1 MGCTIDIDTGGT
13 FTDGFFVKDGEVA
26 TVKVSTTPHDLTV
39 CFQECI
45 KAGASR
51 FGLDMEKLLYQTDI
65 VRFSNT
71 IGTNTII
78 QRNGSK
84 IGLLVTPG
92 LEAEIDMIRDGAGGA
107 PLVFSDMVLGLEEEV
122 SPEGEVRRAPQ
133 EEAILTAAQEL
144 IDRGARCLVVA
155 LRNADM
161 NPANERLVRKV
172 VKREYPRDY
181 LGSVSIFLSSDITRR
196 PGQIER
202 LNAAVLNAYI
212 HASLVRLLYKAGEDL
227 RRRFFSKTLFI
238 GHNNGNVARVAKTRA
253 LNTYNSGP
261 AAGLLGAKLLGG
273 LYESADLISAD
284 MGGTSFDV
292 GFVRQGAPSY
302 ELEPPVEGFRVN
314 LPMLGIKAIGA
325 GGGSIARVESG
336 KLFVGPQSA
345 GSLPGPA
352 CFGLGGQEPT
362 VTDADLVLG
371 VLDPEF
377 FLGGGMPL
385 HLDKAAKAIESG
397 IAEPLGVSVQEA
409 ALAIKRLVDKTM
421 GQEVERLKQ
430 EIWPQGGQPLLVV
443 YGGAGPAHACG
454 VAETAGLSKIIFTP
468 HSAVFSAFGSSSLDV
483 GHVYYRRVDC
493 QLAEGKKLDDLAAPI
508 MAMQTEALKDMRGE
522 GFGGQAMDYLLE
534 LLVGAKG
541 GKREVRIAAEPGFFS
556 DEGRLRDIAAQAG
569 KRLAALGEDAGK
581 GLMIST
587 VSLIAQ
593 AGITHYRIKEQTLAP
608 AAGARDARKGSR
620 QAYLQA
626 GGPAREVPVYDRD
639 QLLPGHELQGPALV
653 ESRETTALVP
663 GDWKLRVDKY
673 NHCILEKVAGA

>member
-13 FTDGFFVKDGEVA
+13 FTDGFFVKDGEAA
-26 TVKVSTTPHDLTV
+26 TIKVSTTPHDLTV

-45 KAGASR
+45 KAGAAR
-51 FGLDMEKLLYQTDI
+51 LGLETEQLLYQTDI

-84 IGLLVTPG
+84 IGLLVTSG
-92 LEAEIDMIRDGAGGA
+92 MEEIDMISDSSGGA
-107 PLVFSDMVLGLEEEV
+107 PLVFPDMVMGLNEEV
-122 SPEGEVRRAPQ
+122 SPTGEVVAPPD
-133 EEAILTAAQEL
+133 EVATLAAAQEL

-155 LRNADM
+155 LANADL
-161 NPANERLVRKV
+161 NPDNERLVRQV

-196 PGQIER
+196 PGQTQR

-212 HASLVRLLYKAGEDL
+212 HAPLVRLLYKAGEDL
-227 RRRFFSKTLFI
+227 RRQLFSKTLFI

-302 ELEPPVEGFRVN
+302 ELDPSVEGFRVN

-325 GGGSIARVESG
+325 GGGSIARVEDG
-336 KLFVGPQSA
+336 QLFVGPQSA

-371 VLDPEF
+371 ILDPDF
-377 FLGGGMPL
+377 FLGGGMHL
-385 HLDKAAKAIESG
+385 HLDKALKAIQEK
-397 IAEPLGVSVQEA
+397 IAEPMGVSAQEA
-409 ALAIKRLVDKTM
+409 ALAIKSMVDRTM
-421 GQEVERLKQ
+421 GQEVQSLKQ
-430 EIWPQGGQPLLVV
+430 EIWPQGSQPFLIV

-454 VAETAGLSKIIFTP
+454 VAETAGLPKIIFTP

-483 GHVYYRRVDC
+483 GHVYYKRVDRE
-493 QLAEGKKLDDLAAPI
+493 LAEGQKLDDLAKPL
-508 MAMQTEALKDMRGE
+508 MDMQAEALKDMRGE
-522 GFGGQAMDYLLE
+522 GFGGQNIEWLVE
-534 LLVGAKG
+534 LLISAKG
-541 GKREVRIAAEPGFFS
+541 GHREVRIAAAPGFFS
-556 DEGRLRDIAAQAG
+556 DSGQVSALARQAG
-569 KRLAALGEDAGK
+569 KQLSAAGENPGK
-581 GLMIST
+581 GLMINT

-593 AGITHYRIKEQTLAP
+593 AGITHYQIKEQALAP
-608 AAGARDARKGSR
+608 ADASKEARKGSR
-620 QAYLQA
+620 EAYLQT
-626 GGPAREVPVYDRD
+626 GGPAREIPVYDRGK
-639 QLLPGHELQGPALV
+639 LLPGHELQGPALV
-653 ESRETTALVP
+653 ESEETTALVP
-663 GDWKLRVDKY
+663 QEWKLWVDQY
-673 NHCILEKVAGA
+673 NHCIMEKVAG

>member
-45 KAGASR
+45 KAGAAR
-51 FGLDMEKLLYQTDI
+51 LGLETNKLLYQTDI

-84 IGLLVTPG
+84 IGLLVTSG
-92 LEAEIDMIRDGAGGA
+92 QEQIDMIKDSSGEA
-107 PLVFSDMVLGLEEEV
+107 PLVFPDMVMGLGEEV
-122 SPEGEVRRAPQ
+122 SATGEVVQAPD
-133 EEAILTAAQEL
+133 EDAALAAAQEL

-155 LRNADM
+155 LANADL
-161 NPANERLVRKV
+161 NPANERLVRKI

-196 PGQIER
+196 PGQTQR

-212 HASLVRLLYKAGEDL
+212 HAPLVRLLYKAGEDL
-227 RRRFFSKTLFI
+227 RRKLFSKTLFI

-273 LYESADLISAD
+273 LYQSADLISAD

-302 ELEPPVEGFRVN
+302 ELEPPVEGFPVN

-325 GGGSIARVESG
+325 GGGSIARVEDG
-336 KLFVGPQSA
+336 QLFVGPQSA

-371 VLDPEF
+371 ILDPDF

-385 HLDKAAKAIESG
+385 YLDKALEAIESK
-397 IAEPLGVSVQEA
+397 IAQPLGVSVEEA
-409 ALAIKRLVDKTM
+409 ALSIKSLVDQTM
-421 GQEVERLKQ
+421 GQQVKNLKQ
-430 EIWPQGGQPLLVV
+430 ETWPEGGQPLLIV

-454 VAETAGLSKIIFTP
+454 VAETAGLPRIIFTP

-483 GHVYYRRVDC
+483 GHVYYRRVD
-493 QLAEGKKLDDLAAPI
+493 QALAADEKLDALAKPI
-508 MAMQTEALKDMRGE
+508 EAMQAEALKDMRGE
-522 GFGGQAMDYLLE
+522 GFAGQEIEWLVE
-534 LLVGAKG
+534 LMIRAKG
-541 GKREVRIAAEPGFFS
+541 GQREVRIAAAPDFINHPDQVSQVARQAEELLS
-556 DEGRLRDIAAQAG
+556 AA
-569 KRLAALGEDAGK
+569 GEDPQG
-581 GLMIST
+581 GLLIT
-587 VSLIAQ
+587 TIDLVSQ
-593 AGITHYRIKEQTLAP
+593 AGITHYQIKDSVLA
-608 AAGARDARKGSR
+608 AAEGVREARKGAR
-620 QAYLQA
+620 QVYLQS
-626 GGPAREVPVYDRD
+626 GGPAQEVPVYDRGK
-639 QLLPGHELQGPALV
+639 LLPGHELQGPALV
-653 ESRETTALVP
+653 ESEETTALVP
-663 GDWKLRVDKY
+663 QDWRLWVDEY
-673 NHCILEKVAGA
+673 NHCILEKAAG

>member
-45 KAGASR
+45 KAGAVR
-51 FGLDMEKLLYQTDI
+51 LGLETGKLLYQTDI

-84 IGLLVTPG
+84 IGLLVTSG
-92 LEAEIDMIRDGAGGA
+92 MEEIDMISDASGDA
-107 PLVFSDMVLGLEEEV
+107 PLVFPDMVMGLDEEV
-122 SPEGEVRRAPQ
+122 SPQGEVLGAPD
-133 EEAILTAAQEL
+133 EEATLAAAQEL

-155 LRNADM
+155 LANADL
-161 NPANERLVRKV
+161 NPANERLVRRV

-196 PGQIER
+196 PGQTQR
-202 LNAAVLNAYI
+202 VNAAVLNAYI
-212 HASLVRLLYKAGEDL
+212 HAPLVRLLYKAGEDL
-227 RRRFFSKTLFI
+227 RRQLFSKTLFI

-273 LYESADLISAD
+273 LYQSADLISAD

-292 GFVRQGAPSY
+292 GYVRHGAPSY

-314 LPMLGIKAIGA
+314 MPMLGIKAIGA
-325 GGGSIARVESG
+325 GGGSIARVEDG
-336 KLFVGPQSA
+336 QLFVGPQSA

-362 VTDADLVLG
+362 VADADLVLG
-371 VLDPEF
+371 ILDPDF

-385 HLDKAAKAIESG
+385 HLDKATKAIETK
-397 IAEPLGVSVQEA
+397 IAEPLGVTAEEA
-409 ALAIKRLVDKTM
+409 ALAIKTLVDKTM
-421 GQEVERLKQ
+421 GQEVKSLKQ

-454 VAETAGLSKIIFTP
+454 VAQTAGMPKIIFTP

-483 GHVYYRRVDC
+483 GHVYYRRVD
-493 QLAEGKKLDDLAAPI
+493 QALAPGQKLEGLAEPVG
-508 MAMQTEALKDMRGE
+508 AMQTEALKDMRGE
-522 GFGGQAMDYLLE
+522 GFDGQEIDWLVE
-534 LLVGAKG
+534 LLVRTESGQ
-541 GKREVRIAAEPGFFS
+541 REVRVAAKPGFFT
-556 DEGRLRDIAAQAG
+556 DPKQVEAVAQQAG
-569 KRLAALGEDAGK
+569 EQLAATGEDPK
-581 GLMIST
+581 GGLVITT
-587 VSLIAQ
+587 VNLVAQ
-593 AGITHYRIKEQTLAP
+593 AGITHYQIGEQALAP
-608 AAGARDARKGSR
+608 SDGAKEARKGSR
-620 QAYLQA
+620 QAYLKS
-626 GGPAREVPVYDRD
+626 GGPAQEVPVYDREN
-639 QLLPGHELQGPALV
+639 LLPGHELQGPALV
-653 ESRETTALVP
+653 ESQETTALVP
-663 GDWKLRVDKY
+663 QDWRLKVDQF
-673 NHCILEKVAGA
+673 NHCILEKVAGQ

>member
-13 FTDGFFVKDGEVA
+13 FTDGFFVRDGEVA

-45 KAGASR
+45 KAGAAR
-51 FGLDMEKLLYQTDI
+51 LGLETENLLYQTDI

-84 IGLLVTPG
+84 IGLLVT
-92 LEAEIDMIRDGAGGA
+92 AGQEDLDLVKDTSGDA
-107 PLVFSDMVLGLEEEV
+107 PLVFPDMVMGLKEEV
-122 SPEGEVRRAPQ
+122 SPEGQVIQAPD
-133 EEAILTAAQEL
+133 EEATLAAAQEL

-155 LRNADM
+155 LANADL
-161 NPANERLVRKV
+161 NPANERMVRRV

-196 PGQIER
+196 PGQTQR
-202 LNAAVLNAYI
+202 LNASVLNAYI
-212 HASLVRLLYKAGEDL
+212 HAPLVRLLYKAGEDL
-227 RRRFFSKTLFI
+227 RRKLYSKTLFI

-273 LYESADLISAD
+273 LYETSDLISAD

-325 GGGSIARVESG
+325 GGGSIARVDGG

-352 CFGLGGQEPT
+352 CFGLGGLEPT

-371 VLDPEF
+371 ILDPEF
-377 FLGGGMPL
+377 FLGGGMKL
-385 HLDKAAKAIESG
+385 HLDKATQAIESK
-397 IAEPLGVSVQEA
+397 IAEPLGVSAQEA
-409 ALAIKRLVDKTM
+409 ALAIKTLVDKTM
-421 GQEVERLKQ
+421 GREVAGLQK
-430 EIWPQGGQPLLVV
+430 EIWPDGQQPLLIV

-454 VAETAGLSKIIFTP
+454 VAQTAGLPKIVFTP

-483 GHVYYRRVDC
+483 GHVYYRRVD
-493 QLAEGKKLDDLAAPI
+493 QELASGQKLESLAQP
-508 MAMQTEALKDMRGE
+508 MEAMQAEALKDMRGE
-522 GFGGQAMDYLLE
+522 GFGEEDIEWLAE
-534 LLVGAKG
+534 LLVRGKKG
-541 GKREVRIAAEPGFFS
+541 ELEVRIAAQPDFFKDPGK
-556 DEGRLRDIAAQAG
+556 IKAVAKQAG
-569 KRLAALGEDAGK
+569 EQLAALGEDAGG
-581 GLMIST
+581 GLVITT
-587 VSLIAQ
+587 VNLIAQ
-593 AGITHYRIKEQTLAP
+593 AGITHFQIKEQALA
-608 AAGARDARKGSR
+608 AAEGSKDAVKGSR
-620 QAYLQA
+620 QAYLQS
-626 GGPAREVPVYDRD
+626 GGPAQDVAVYDRAK
-639 QLLPGHELQGPALV
+639 LLPGHELEGPALV
-653 ESRETTALVP
+653 ESEETTALVP
-663 GDWKLRVDKY
+663 RDWKLWVDKY
-673 NHCILEKVAGA
+673 NHCILEKKAG

>member
-13 FTDGFFVKDGEVA
+13 FTDGFFVRDGEVA

-51 FGLDMEKLLYQTDI
+51 LGLETEKLLYQTDI

-84 IGLLVTPG
+84 IGLLVTAG
-92 LEAEIDMIRDGAGGA
+92 QEKVDLAGESSGGA
-107 PLVFSDMVLGLEEEV
+107 PLVFPDMVMGLDEEV
-122 SPEGEVRRAPQ
+122 SPAGELVRAPD
-133 EEAILTAAQEL
+133 EEAALAAAQEL

-155 LRNADM
+155 FKNADL
-161 NPANERLVRKV
+161 NPANERLVRNA
-172 VKREYPRDY
+172 VKKEYPRDY

-196 PGQIER
+196 PGQTQR
-202 LNAAVLNAYI
+202 LNASVLNAYI
-212 HASLVRLLYKAGEDL
+212 HAPLVRLLYKAGEDL
-227 RRRFFSKTLFI
+227 RRRLFSKTLFI

-273 LYESADLISAD
+273 LYESSDLISAD

-325 GGGSIARVESG
+325 GGGSIARVEDG

-352 CFGLGGQEPT
+352 CFGLGGLEPT
-362 VTDADLVLG
+362 VADADLVLG
-371 VLDPEF
+371 ILDPDF
-377 FLGGGMPL
+377 FLGGGMKL
-385 HLDKAAKAIESG
+385 HLDKATQAIESK
-397 IAEPLGVSVQEA
+397 IAGPLGVPVQEA
-409 ALAIKRLVDKTM
+409 ALAIKTLVDKTM
-421 GQEVERLKQ
+421 GQEVKSLKDDV
-430 EIWPQGGQPLLVV
+430 WPDGEQPLLIV

-454 VAETAGLSKIIFTP
+454 VAETAGLPKIIFTP

-483 GHVYYRRVDC
+483 GHVYYRRVDRE
-493 QLAEGKKLDDLAAPI
+493 LAEGQKLDDLAGPI
-508 MAMQTEALKDMRGE
+508 MNMQTEALKDMRGE
-522 GFGGQAMDYLLE
+522 GFGGQNIEWLVE
-534 LLVGAKG
+534 LLISAKG
-541 GKREVRIAAEPGFFS
+541 GEREVRIEVDPGFFS
-556 DEGRLRDIAAQAG
+556 DPGQVSALARQAG
-569 KRLAALGEDAGK
+569 KQLAAAGENPGK
-581 GLMIST
+581 GLTIT
-587 VSLIAQ
+587 TASLITQ
-593 AGITHYRIKEQTLAP
+593 AGITHYQIKEQPLNP
-608 AAGARDARKGSR
+608 AGGAKDAIKGSR
-620 QAYLQA
+620 QAYLQT
-626 GGPAREVPVYDRD
+626 GGPAQDVPVYDRGK
-639 QLLPGHELQGPALV
+639 LLPGHELEGPALV
-653 ESRETTALVP
+653 ESQETTALVP
-663 GDWKLRVDKY
+663 QGWKLSVDKY
-673 NHCILEKVAGA
+673 NHCILEKKAG

>member
-45 KAGASR
+45 KAGAAR
-51 FGLDMEKLLYQTDI
+51 LGLETNKLLYRTDI

-84 IGLLVTPG
+84 IGLLVSSG
-92 LEAEIDMIRDGAGGA
+92 QEQIDMINDSSSEA
-107 PLVFSDMVLGLEEEV
+107 PLVFPDMVLGLDEEV
-122 SPEGEVRRAPQ
+122 SAAGEVLQAPD
-133 EEAILTAAQEL
+133 ENATLAAAQEL

-155 LRNADM
+155 LANADL
-161 NPANERLVRKV
+161 NPANERLVRKI

-196 PGQIER
+196 PGQTQR

-212 HASLVRLLYKAGEDL
+212 HAPLVRLLYKAGEDL
-227 RRRFFSKTLFI
+227 RRKLFAKTLFI

-273 LYESADLISAD
+273 LYQSADLISAD

-302 ELEPPVEGFRVN
+302 ELEPPVEGFPVN

-325 GGGSIARVESG
+325 GGGSIARVEDG
-336 KLFVGPQSA
+336 QLFVGPQSA

-371 VLDPEF
+371 ILDPDF

-385 HLDKAAKAIESG
+385 HLENAMEAIEAK
-397 IAEPLGVSVQEA
+397 IAQPLGVSVQEA
-409 ALAIKRLVDKTM
+409 ALSIKNLVDQTM
-421 GQEVERLKQ
+421 GLEVKNLKQ
-430 EIWPQGGQPLLVV
+430 EIWPEGGQPLLIV

-454 VAETAGLSKIIFTP
+454 VAQTAGLPRIIFTP

-483 GHVYYRRVDC
+483 GHVYYRRVD
-493 QLAEGKKLDDLAAPI
+493 QAFKAGAKLDSLAQPI
-508 MAMQTEALKDMRGE
+508 EAMQAEALKDMRGE
-522 GFGGQAMDYLLE
+522 GFASQEIEWLVE
-534 LLVGAKG
+534 LMIRAKG
-541 GKREVRIAAEPGFFS
+541 GQREVRIAAAPDFINQPDQVNQVARQAEELLS
-556 DEGRLRDIAAQAG
+556 AA
-569 KRLAALGEDAGK
+569 GEDPES
-581 GLMIST
+581 GLVIT
-587 VSLIAQ
+587 IIDLVAQ
-593 AGITHYRIKEQTLAP
+593 AGITHYQIEKRVLA
-608 AAGARDARKGSR
+608 AAEGVREARKGAR
-620 QAYLQA
+620 QVYLQA
-626 GGPAREVPVYDRD
+626 GGPAQEVPVYDRD
-639 QLLPGHELQGPALV
+639 KLMPGHELQGPALV
-653 ESRETTALVP
+653 ESEDTTALVP
-663 GDWKLRVDKY
+663 QDWRLWVDEY
-673 NHCILEKVAGA
+673 NHCILEKAAGS